1 MTPAKG
7 IHMKNWEFG
16 RIRGSGIVI
25 DEKMSDMMGM
35 VEGGFVYSTLFEY
48 SDDGPKKYELILSMY
63 PQENY
68 RTLTNITM
76 YLSDVPGASAQ
87 AARFLGDR
95 GINILNSISLDG
107 ISDTIII
114 WKVLADLS
122 FAGEVE
128 ILKETFADLK
138 ENDDPSVSMID
149 HIEVRSA
156 DIGRVFRTEANIGK
170 EEIRRAAPVTLT
182 DGMYDFSIEYGDILK
197 DMDGKNVLIV
207 ADIGSWIVS
216 VTFFKDRTSLRKA
229 VLEIPDC
236 PGSIAQVLSWIA
248 DKGINLISVFSKVK
262 ICYQTMSLELVED
275 FAGSSVPP
283 ERFPEE
289 IGKAF
294 EGMNGVFALTQFEE
308 LR

>member
-1 MTPAKG
+1 
-7 IHMKNWEFG
+7 MKNWEFG
-16 RIRGSGIVI
+16 RIKGNGIVI
-25 DEKMSDMMGM
+25 DERMSDMMGM
-35 VEGGFVYSTLFEY
+35 VEGGCVYSTLFEY
-48 SDDGPKKYELILSMY
+48 GDDGPKKYELILSMY

-76 YLSDVPGASAQ
+76 YLSDEPGASAQ

-128 ILKETFADLK
+128 ILKEKFAEMK
-138 ENDDPSVSMID
+138 ENGDPAVSMID
-149 HIEVRSA
+149 HIEARSA

-170 EEIRRAAPVTLT
+170 EELRRAAPVTLV

-197 DMDGKNVLIV
+197 DMDGKSMLTV
-207 ADIGSWIVS
+207 ADIGSWIIS

-236 PGSIAQVLSWIA
+236 PGSIAQVLTWIA
-248 DKGINLISVFSKVK
+248 DHNINLISVFSKVK
-262 ICYQTMSLELVED
+262 ICYQTMSLEIVAD
-275 FAGSSVPP
+275 FAGSSLSP
-283 ERFPEE
+283 EAFPAELE
-289 IGKAF
+289 KAA
-294 EGMNGVFALTQFEE
+294 EGMNGIFSLLQFEE
-308 LR
+308 LE